1 MLSKI
6 SNFFKF
12 TQNKTN
18 FYTEIIAGFTTFLTM
33 AYILIVNPAIL
44 SEAIY
49 LQQPEDLFAE
59 LVIATALSAAFATL
73 IMGLLANYPLA
84 LAPGMGL
91 NAFFTFSVVQGLGI
105 SWQVALTAIFFEGI
119 IFILL
124 TLTNIRR
131 YLVKVIPLCLKQ
143 ATAAGIGLFIAYIA
157 LTNSNI
163 IISSETTTTT
173 LSLLNQPNTIIAIL
187 GTLIT
192 GGLVSRRVKGA
203 LLWGIIGTALLAWL
217 LGISAK
223 PTGILGI
230 PQFPQDLFGQ
240 AIIGITQI
248 DVNQIWEL
256 ITIIFVFFFVDLFDT
271 LGTLTGVGTQA
282 GYIDE
287 KGEFPRINQAL
298 MADALGTTFG
308 AILGTSTVTTY
319 IESAAGVSEGGK
331 TGFTAIIVAIL
342 FILSIFFIPLISAIP
357 TIATVP
363 ALLMVGVLMMSN
375 VKEIHWHDPAEA
387 IPSFL
392 TILVMPLSYSI
403 AEGLA
408 VGLITYPLMKICQGK
423 ARETSLLLWI
433 LAAIFL
439 LRFILRGLSITE

>member
-18 FYTEIIAGFTTFLTM
+18 FYNEIIAGLTTFLTM

-44 SEAIY
+44 SESIY
-49 LQQPEDLFAE
+49 LQQPKDLFAE

-73 IMGLLANYPLA
+73 IMGLFANYPLA

-173 LSLLNQPNTIIAIL
+173 LSLLNQPNTIIAII
-187 GTLIT
+187 GTIIT

-203 LLWGIIGTALLAWL
+203 LLWGIVGTSLLAWL

-223 PTGILGI
+223 PTGILEI
-230 PQFPQDLFGQ
+230 PRFPQDLFGQ
-240 AIIGITQI
+240 AIISITRI
-248 DVNQIWEL
+248 DINQIWEL

-331 TGFTAIIVAIL
+331 TGFTAIIVAFL

-408 VGLITYPLMKICQGK
+408 VGLITYPLMKVCQGK

-439 LRFILRGLSITE
+439 LRFVLRGLSITE